1 MTRIAPKTLRHG
13 VFRALHL
20 FLTAESN
27 ESELLE
33 EPSFCES
40 CCELS
45 RTSERERDSSMGHGR
60 AGSRLQEL
68 QSPVPSASDLQAHRV
83 SLCSPFLSL
92 ALLPPLH

>member
-45 RTSERERDSSMGHGR
+45 RTSERERLEHG
-60 AGSRLQEL
+60 AWQGWK
-68 QSPVPSASDLQAHRV
+68 PSAGAAV
-83 SLCSPFLSL
+83 TCPLCL
-92 ALLPPLH
+92 